1 MSRRGGEERRLSERR
16 VAQRRSESRDADL
29 ALEIREILAG
39 DPELDAREIE
49 VRVEDGT
56 VTLSGIVDGSEAGL
70 LAEELVESVA
80 GVREVRNALR
90 VGREE

>member
-1 MSRRGGEERRLSERR
+1 MSRPGGEERRFSERR

-29 ALEIREILAG
+29 AVEIRDILAS

-49 VRVEDGT
+49 VQVEDGT
-56 VTLSGIVDGSEAGL
+56 VTLRGIVDGSEAGL

>member
-1 MSRRGGEERRLSERR
+1 MSRPGGEERRLSERR

-29 ALEIREILAG
+29 AVEIREILAS

-49 VRVEDGT
+49 VQVEDGT
-56 VTLSGIVDGSEAGL
+56 VTLRGIVDGSEAGL

>member
-1 MSRRGGEERRLSERR
+1 MSRPGGEERRLSERR

-29 ALEIREILAG
+29 ALEIREILAS

-49 VRVEDGT
+49 VQVEDGT
-56 VTLSGIVDGSEAGL
+56 VTLRGIVDGSEAGL
-70 LAEELVESVA
+70 LAEELVESLA

>member
-1 MSRRGGEERRLSERR
+1 MSRRGSEERRLSERR

-29 ALEIREILAG
+29 ALEIREILAS

-49 VRVEDGT
+49 VQVEDGT
-56 VTLSGIVDGSEAGL
+56 VTLRGIVEGSEAGL

-90 VGREE
+90 VGRDE